1 MVHVTSKTFP
11 QKIRIFLSLQSYKT
25 MAKTIKQEIIFTEYP
40 SEDALDDQS
49 RELIA
54 KAREASTR
62 AYAPYSNF
70 QVGAALLLENGEIIT
85 GNNQENACYPDGLC
99 AERVAFFAAK
109 SQRPELEVL
118 EVAVV
123 AQKMGSDVTVPVA
136 PCGSCRQVM
145 SEYENN
151 QQSSITVLMPTGD
164 GKVYACDSIDA
175 LLPFKFSKD
184 SLTL

>member
-1 MVHVTSKTFP
+1 MV
-11 QKIRIFLSLQSYKT
+11 
-25 MAKTIKQEIIFTEYP
+25 KTIKQEIIFTEYP
-40 SEDALDDQS
+40 SEEALDDQS
-49 RELIA
+49 QELIA
-54 KAREASTR
+54 KARKASTM

-109 SQRPELEVL
+109 SQRPDLEIL
-118 EVAVV
+118 EVAIV
-123 AQKMGSDVTVPVA
+123 AQKAGDDTPIPIA

-151 QQSSITVLMPTGD
+151 QQSSISVLMTAGN
-164 GKVYACDSIDA
+164 GKVYSCDSIDA
-175 LLPFKFSKD
+175 LLPLKFSKD
-184 SLTL
+184 SLAI